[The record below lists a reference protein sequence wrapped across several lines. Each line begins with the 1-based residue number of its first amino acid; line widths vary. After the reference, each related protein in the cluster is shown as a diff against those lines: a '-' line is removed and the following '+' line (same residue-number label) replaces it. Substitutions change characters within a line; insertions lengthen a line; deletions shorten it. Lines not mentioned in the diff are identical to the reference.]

1 MYLSDEC
8 LVRTLCPIPEL
19 RNKQLQSS
27 LSPARQRTFTL
38 SSFLSFYGSGIAS
51 FKNDKMMGTD
61 CYLIEVL
68 ICIFY
73 WWVAQHIGCL
83 IFLFWSW
90 SVPVFFSYFLMIYCI
105 VITCMCVLL
114 FVFLCLCRYLQRL
127 GKGVRCLEAGVICH
141 YEPPDLG
148 PENRTQ
154 ICRNSKC

>member
-148 PENRTQ
+148 AENRTQ

>member
-105 VITCMCVLL
+105 VITYMYMCAPVCL
-114 FVFLCLCRYLQRL
+114 FMLVQVPAEAR
-127 GKGVRCLEAGVICH
+127 KRCQISWSWSHMPLWATWSGCWEQNS
-141 YEPPDLG
+141 DL
-148 PENRTQ
+148 PE
-154 ICRNSKC
+154 

>member
-8 LVRTLCPIPEL
+8 LVRALRPIPAL
-19 RNKQLQSS
+19 MNKQLQSS

-38 SSFLSFYGSGIAS
+38 SSSLSFYGSGIAS
-51 FKNDKMMGTD
+51 LKNDKMMGTD
-61 CYLIEVL
+61 CYLIEVS

-90 SVPVFFSYFLMIYCI
+90 SVPVIFSYFLTIYCI

-114 FVFLCLCRYLQRL
+114 FVFLCLYLQRL
-127 GKGVRCLEAGVICH
+127 GKGVRCLEDGVICH

-148 PENRTQ
+148 AENRTQ

>member
-148 PENRTQ
+148 AENRIQ